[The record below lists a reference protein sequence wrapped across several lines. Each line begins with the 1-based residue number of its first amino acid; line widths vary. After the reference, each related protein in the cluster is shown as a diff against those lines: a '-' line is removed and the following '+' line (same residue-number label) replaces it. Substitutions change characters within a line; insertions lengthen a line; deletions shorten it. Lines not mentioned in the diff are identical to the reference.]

1 MQDFGLVVIGAHS
14 GIFLKDLISEYTN
27 QKILLVEP
35 VPYNY
40 QILEEK
46 YKDHSDIL
54 ICKNAILDK
63 VKKDNF
69 YYVKKDSIS
78 KLGKHW
84 ASQIGSFDKNHI
96 LNHKN
101 KRFDIQE
108 EDIQTVEVEFIT
120 FSDLIKKYS
129 INSID
134 KLQIDVEGAEY
145 VIMNSIN
152 YQETKI
158 NKIFFE
164 SKHFDGTFTEGNKL
178 KEIKEK
184 LISSGYNLEQVDK
197 ENILASK

>member
-14 GIFLKDLISEYTN
+14 GIFLKDLISEFAN

-40 QILEEK
+40 QILENE
-46 YKDHSDIL
+46 YKNHSDIL

-84 ASQIGSFDKNHI
+84 ASQIGSFDKKHI

-101 KRFDIQE
+101 KRFNIQE
-108 EDIQTVEVEFIT
+108 EDIQTAEVEFIT

-145 VIMNSIN
+145 MIMNSIN
-152 YQETKI
+152 YQEIKI
-158 NKIFFE
+158 NRIFFE
-164 SKHFDGTFTEGNKL
+164 SKHFDGTFTEGKKL
-178 KEIKEK
+178 NEIKEK
-184 LISSGYNLEQVDK
+184 LISNGYKLEQVDK

>member
-14 GIFLKDLISEYTN
+14 GIFLKDLISEYAN

-40 QILEEK
+40 QILENE
-46 YKDHSDIL
+46 YKDNPDIL

-69 YYVKKDSIS
+69 YYVKKNSIS

-84 ASQIGSFDKNHI
+84 ASQIGSFDKKHI

-101 KRFDIQE
+101 KRFNIQE
-108 EDIQTVEVEFIT
+108 EDIQTAEVEFIT

-145 VIMNSIN
+145 MIMNSIN
-152 YQETKI
+152 YQEIKI
-158 NKIFFE
+158 NRIFFE
-164 SKHFDGTFTEGNKL
+164 SKHFDGTFTEGKKL
-178 KEIKEK
+178 NEIKEK
-184 LISSGYNLEQVDK
+184 LILNGYKLEQVDR